1 MKKSVIAV
9 LAVLLVAAG
18 AVLPA
23 GYFGQVAEKILRSR
37 VANMPY
43 GLQMEVVDYQRG
55 WFSSAARLEW
65 QPPENLTIPPT
76 AGQDPFGGASAAG
89 ISTVLAA
96 FDSGPVAIDLEIAH
110 GPVFFAVGPGVG
122 LFNARGRIDLGPAAM
137 EAESDPDEGGGNY
150 IDAYMSSFSGGTVS
164 NRLEFR
170 TLAWRFGPV
179 FVNLAG
185 GRMDGEWTGP
195 NAFQL
200 QHAVLEKV
208 DVHTGM
214 ADAFVRVSF
223 TDIESRTEYPQGL
236 AGGAILA
243 PSESNASIAEVHLE
257 GAGGNTLMRMTGM
270 SSLGSS
276 SVGEDGRYRIGGR
289 MEIESLEVMER
300 EFGPVEQ
307 NQAAG
312 GFSEA
317 ALLKLVDALGAGVF
331 DAPPDDPQ
339 SLEEPPP
346 EQSAP
351 PAGAILAALPS
362 LTAEMKEA
370 IRAIL
375 ADGPYADISTVVM
388 YQGEHALK
396 MDTHQAF
403 YPDRVPAG
411 ADMATLPAFVS
422 SFEYTL
428 DVEVPKVAAEDLFGP
443 DLLQGEPARMLL
455 EDDGTAYSLSV
466 ALRNGTLE
474 LNGVTLPLSLPGAPP
489 SPPGEDEFS
498 PFAEAP
504 VFPLGEDEPNPFDQ
518 APPPPPD

>member
-9 LAVLLVAAG
+9 LVILLVAAG
-18 AVLPA
+18 LVLPA
-23 GYFGQVAEKILRSR
+23 GYFGQVAEQTLESR
-37 VANMPY
+37 LANMPY
-43 GLQMEVVDYQRG
+43 GLQMEVVEYRRG
-55 WFSSAARLEW
+55 WFSSTARLEW
-65 QPPENLTIPPT
+65 QPPENLTIPPI
-76 AGQDPFGGASAAG
+76 AGQGPFGGVSATDF
-89 ISTVLAA
+89 STVLMA
-96 FDSGPVAIDLEIAH
+96 FDSGPIAIDLEIAH

-122 LFNARGRIDLGPAAM
+122 LFNARGRIDLDGEDM
-137 EAESDPDEGGGNY
+137 EAAAELDESADNF
-150 IDAYMSSFSGGTVS
+150 IDVHVSSFSGGTVS
-164 NRLEFR
+164 NRFEFQ
-170 TLAWRFGPV
+170 TLAGYYGPV
-179 FVNLAG
+179 FVTLAG
-185 GRMDGEWTGP
+185 GQIAGEWTGP

-200 QHAVLEKV
+200 QHAALEKV

-214 ADAFVRVSF
+214 ADAAIRVSM
-223 TDIESRTEYPQGL
+223 TDMESRTEYPQGL

-243 PSESNASIAEVHLE
+243 PSESNTSIAEVHVE

-276 SVGEDGRYRIGGR
+276 SVGEDGRYRIDGR

-300 EFGPVEQ
+300 EFGAVEL

-317 ALLKLVDALGAGVF
+317 AVLKFVDALGAGVF

-351 PAGAILAALPS
+351 PPGGMLAALPS
-362 LTAEMKEA
+362 LTPEMKEA
-370 IRAIL
+370 IRAIV

-396 MDTHQAF
+396 LDSHQAF

-411 ADMATLPAFVS
+411 ADVATLPAFVS

-428 DVEVPKVAAEDLFGP
+428 DIEVPKVAAEDLFGP
-443 DLLQGEPARMLL
+443 DLLQGELARMLL
-455 EDDGTAYSLSV
+455 QDNDTVYSLGV
-466 ALRNGTLE
+466 ALRNGNIE
-474 LNGVTLPLSLPGAPP
+474 LNGLPLPLSLPTAAA
-489 SPPGEDEFS
+489 S
-498 PFAEAP
+498 PFEESP
-504 VFPLGEDEPNPFDQ
+504 SFPLEEDEPNPFNQ